1 MNNKVVEDFF
11 HSAVCFCSI
20 IEKFDPNKVDN
31 NFEVILVALLD
42 LYSKA
47 LYLPEVEL
55 EKEKVTDIEIPV
67 PEINFGQYDKYWEV
81 FDPYEFEE
89 PLVTSLSDDI
99 LDIYE
104 DVKRGIV
111 LYEQNQLLEG
121 IWQWKINFEIHWG
134 SHAVDAIRAL
144 HSACFS
150 RC

>member
-11 HSAVCFCSI
+11 HSAVRFCSI

-89 PLVTSLSDDI
+89 PLVTSLWNDI

-104 DVKRGIV
+104 DVK
-111 LYEQNQLLEG
+111 
-121 IWQWKINFEIHWG
+121 
-134 SHAVDAIRAL
+134 
-144 HSACFS
+144 
-150 RC
+150 